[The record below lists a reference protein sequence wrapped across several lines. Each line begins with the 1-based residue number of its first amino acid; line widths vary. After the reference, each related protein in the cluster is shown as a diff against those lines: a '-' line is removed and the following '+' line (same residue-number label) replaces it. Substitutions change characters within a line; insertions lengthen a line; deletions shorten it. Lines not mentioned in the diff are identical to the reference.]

1 MHVEKLIGW
10 NLKRIRE
17 ERQLTQAQL
26 GLHLLAP
33 DQSYLSQMEAGERN
47 PTARILFRIAEGL
60 GITVGDLFQTD
71 GVPEEI
77 ANAPNKAVPKTR
89 AGRVK
94 KKPDTKRADKRSK
107 ASGSARTKT
116 GRARV
121 GT

>member
-1 MHVEKLIGW
+1 
-10 NLKRIRE
+10 
-17 ERQLTQAQL
+17 LTQAQL

-47 PTARILFRIAEGL
+47 PTSRILFRIAEGL
-60 GITVGDLFQTD
+60 GITVGDLFQTE

-94 KKPDTKRADKRSK
+94 KLPATKQLKKRSK
-107 ASGSARTKT
+107 ADATK
-116 GRARV
+116 R
-121 GT
+121 